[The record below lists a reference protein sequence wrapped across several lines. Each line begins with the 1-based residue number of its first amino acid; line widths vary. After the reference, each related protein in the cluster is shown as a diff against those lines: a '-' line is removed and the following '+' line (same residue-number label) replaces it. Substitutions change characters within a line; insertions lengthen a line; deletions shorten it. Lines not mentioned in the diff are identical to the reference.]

1 MQTQLE
7 EQKRLKEQESARL
20 RVLEYEEEARRQ
32 LAIEAAELEAAEVAA
47 SKAKKSVDCSGPTA
61 RFKASC
67 RR

>member
-1 MQTQLE
+1 MQTQLD
-7 EQKRLKEQESARL
+7 EQRRLKEQEAARR
-20 RVLEYEEEARRQ
+20 RVLEYEEQARRQ
-32 LAIEAAELEAAEVAA
+32 LAIEAAAKEAAEATA